1 MERYKSIENA
11 FINKVKIGNRDI
23 LIEKT
28 KIKFISEG
36 IPNFI
41 LNNLDPLT
49 DKMSAF
55 YNDVQ
60 FPNYDD
66 CDDYASLYDKGTSNV
81 FTRRLDE
88 ELGYGTNILELGC
101 GTGQLSLF
109 LSRSN
114 RNIFAVDI
122 SNGSLMLGE
131 KFRKKHN
138 IKNTYFMKMDVFD
151 LKFKHNT
158 FDCVVSN
165 GVLHHTKDAEEAFK
179 CLVKVTKPG
188 GILVIGL
195 YHKYGR
201 FFTRLKQKL
210 ARLLGDKIF
219 LFDKTSRRIQSK
231 DKRKAWV
238 KDQFMNPHETL
249 HIPNEI
255 FKWFDNNNVEFIN
268 LIPHY
273 DIQKDML
280 LTKNE
285 KPKISFL
292 DDLMMAFNYRQIQ
305 EGGFFVM
312 VGRKSK

>member
-1 MERYKSIENA
+1 MNRFKSIEDSFNESLI
-11 FINKVKIGNRDI
+11 FTEEDI
-23 LIEKT
+23 IMDQLKLNYIED
-28 KIKFISEG
+28 G

-41 LNNLDPLT
+41 VNDLDPLT

-66 CDDYASLYDKGTSNV
+66 CEDYASLYDKGINNL
-81 FTRRLDE
+81 FTKKLDE
-88 ELGYGTNILELGC
+88 ELGYGTKILELGC

-114 RNIFAVDI
+114 RDIFAVDI
-122 SNGSLMLGE
+122 SNSSLKLGE
-131 KFRKKHN
+131 DFRQRN
-138 IKNTYFMKMDVFD
+138 EINNVFFMKMDVFD
-151 LKFKHNT
+151 LKFRQNT

-165 GVLHHTKDAEEAFK
+165 GVLHHTKNAEEAFK
-179 CLVKVTKPG
+179 CLVEVTKPK

-201 FFTRLKQKL
+201 ILTRVKQKL
-210 ARLLGDKIF
+210 ANILGDNIAY
-219 LFDKTSRRIQSK
+219 FDKTSRKMKSK
-231 DKRKAWV
+231 AKKKAWV

-249 HIPNEI
+249 HTPNETLR
-255 FKWFDNNNVEFIN
+255 WFEENNVEFLN

-273 DIQKDML
+273 KIQNQSL
-280 LTKNE
+280 FNKNE
-285 KPKISFL
+285 KPEITFL
-292 DDLMMAFNYRQIQ
+292 DDFLMALNTTQIE

-312 VGRKSK
+312 IGRKK